1 MTIQMEAKVYNINL
15 QDFRT
20 PGSKVFTTRPRGI
33 EVRTNSNIDNIEPNY
48 DKIVITIPSD
58 ISSINPSFLEEFFE
72 NVVTR
77 LGETGFYQKFSFVN
91 EGRYKID
98 IDLTEAIE
106 RILREENAL
115 A

>member
-1 MTIQMEAKVYNINL
+1 MDSMTYNIDL

-20 PGSKVFTTRPRGI
+20 EGAKVFTTRPRGI
-33 EVRTNSNIDNIEPNY
+33 EVRNKSNIDSVEVEF
-48 DKIVITIPSD
+48 DKIIITIPTD

-72 NVVTR
+72 NIVTK
-77 LGETGFYQKFSFVN
+77 LGEERFYNKFIFIN
-91 EGRYKID
+91 EGRYKIET
-98 IDLTEAIE
+98 DLTEAVE

>member
-1 MTIQMEAKVYNINL
+1 MDNMTYNINL

-20 PGSKVFTTRPRGI
+20 AGAKVFTTRPRGI
-33 EVRTNSNIDNIEPNY
+33 EVRYKSKIDSVEPMY
-48 DKIVITIPSD
+48 DKISITIPTD

-72 NVVTR
+72 NIVMK
-77 LGETGFYQKFSFVN
+77 LGEEDFYKKFSFVN

-98 IDLTEAIE
+98 TDLTEAVE

>member
-1 MTIQMEAKVYNINL
+1 MEKVFQINL
-15 QDFRT
+15 EDFRT
-20 PGSKVFTTRPRGI
+20 KGAKVFTTRPRGI
-33 EVRTNSNIDNIEPNY
+33 EVRDRSNIVSLEPNY
-48 DKIVITIPSD
+48 DKIIITVPSD

-72 NVVTR
+72 SIVMK
-77 LGETGFYQKFSFVN
+77 LGEKGFYEKFSFIN

-98 IDLTEAIE
+98 SDLEEAVE